1 MSNKKNEWEGISFKE
16 IKSIA
21 RDILDEAYNM
31 KSVFGLPVA
40 GLMYIEDLLL
50 SNNII
55 HGQKDVGE
63 FGYARSKSI

>member
-1 MSNKKNEWEGISFKE
+1 MKFVVKQMNYMSNKKNEWEGISFKE

-55 HGQKDVGE
+55 HG
-63 FGYARSKSI
+63 